1 MSEFFKLMKDPRFR
15 RTMRMIFKF
24 AWDFWWLS
32 KQKNFI
38 PNRRYEAKTK
48 ALYQKQAT
56 YFTKTA
62 MDMGGLIIKLG
73 QHVSAQVD
81 ILPKEIIDELSK
93 LQDSVDSVHFSE
105 IQHKVESE
113 LGVSISEI
121 FAEFSTTPI
130 AAASLGQ
137 VHRAT
142 LRTGEDVAVKVMR
155 PGVEDIISI
164 DWKSIQVAISLLK
177 RWTKIRDFMDLDAV
191 YDEFY
196 ETVMDE
202 LDYQKE
208 GHNAEQFHMQ
218 LIHRDDIVVPAI
230 HWSYTTSKVLTME
243 FLEGVKINDFT
254 QLDAWG
260 VDRTTLAK
268 SLLEIFIEQ
277 ILVEGFFH
285 ADPHPGNVLVQPDGT
300 IVLIDFG
307 MVGRIADDMKAQM
320 VALLMAVYLKDAHG
334 AIDALN
340 RLKFLRRNVDL
351 EVFSRNLTLL
361 FEQIN
366 GDTFDLNFV
375 TSGDNAEELRD
386 FLFSQPFQLP
396 AYTTFLGKALGTVYG
411 LCLGLDPE
419 FDLIGTAKPY
429 VEEVVRS
436 DLRGNVFSNVV
447 DEGKNILKGILPT
460 TKKFISAVDKMDS
473 GNLRVKLSS
482 SFEKK
487 LIETQ
492 NKNTERMIA
501 TIIGA
506 VFLLTAAIMW
516 DEVNHMVS
524 YVLGTLGL
532 IIMLSQLKSRESRR
546 DVRHARQMRAM
557 REHNRLEK
565 SKFNSTPK

>member
-1 MSEFFKLMKDPRFR
+1 LMKDLRFR

-24 AWDFWWLS
+24 AWDFWWLGR
-32 KQKNFI
+32 QKHFI
-38 PNRRYEAKTK
+38 SGRRLEAKTK
-48 ALYQKQAT
+48 ALYRKQAAF
-56 YFTKTA
+56 FTKTA

-81 ILPKEIIDELSK
+81 ILPKEIIDELSQ
-93 LQDSVDSVHFSE
+93 LQDSVDSVDFSE
-105 IQHKVESE
+105 IQQKVERE

-121 FAEFSTTPI
+121 FAEFNTTPI

-155 PGVEDIISI
+155 PGVEDIIAI
-164 DWKSIQVAISLLK
+164 DWKSIQVAIRLIK

-191 YDEFY
+191 YDEFH

-208 GHNAEQFHMQ
+208 GRNAEEFQLQF
-218 LIHRDDIVVPAI
+218 IHRDDVVVPAI
-230 HWSYTTSKVLTME
+230 HWSYTTSKVITME
-243 FLEGVKINDFT
+243 FLEGVKINNFA

-260 VDRTTLAK
+260 VDRTKLAK
-268 SLLEIFIEQ
+268 SLIEIFVEQ
-277 ILVEGFFH
+277 ILLEGFFH

-300 IVLIDFG
+300 IALIDFG
-307 MVGRIADDMKAQM
+307 MVGRIPEDMKAQM

-334 AIDALN
+334 AIDALT
-340 RLKFLRRNVDL
+340 RLRFLRRNVDL
-351 EVFSRNLTLL
+351 EVFSRNLTSL

-366 GDTFDLNFV
+366 GDTFDLSFV

-386 FLFSQPFQLP
+386 FLYSQPFQLP
-396 AYTTFLGKALGTVYG
+396 ANTTFLGKAIGTVYG
-411 LCLGLDPE
+411 LCTGLDPE
-419 FDLIGTAKPY
+419 LDLIGTVKPY

-436 DLRGNVFSNVV
+436 DLRGSVFSNVV
-447 DEGKNILKGILPT
+447 DEGKNLLKGILPT

-492 NKNTERMIA
+492 NKNTQRIIA

-506 VFLLTAAIMW
+506 VSLLTAANMW
-516 DEVNHMVS
+516 NEVNHMVS

-532 IIMLSQLKSRESRR
+532 LIMLSQLKVRERRR

-557 REHNRLEK
+557 RENNRFEK
-565 SKFNSTPK
+565 SKFTSRE

>member
-1 MSEFFKLMKDPRFR
+1 MSEFFKLMKDLRFR

-24 AWDFWWLS
+24 AWDFWWLGR
-32 KQKNFI
+32 QKHFI
-38 PNRRYEAKTK
+38 SGRRFEAKTK
-48 ALYQKQAT
+48 ALYRKQAT

-81 ILPKEIIDELSK
+81 ILPKEMIDELSK
-93 LQDSVDSVHFSE
+93 LQDSVDSVDFSE

-155 PGVEDIISI
+155 PGVEDIIAI
-164 DWKSIQVAISLLK
+164 DWKSIQVAIRLLK
-177 RWTKIRDFMDLDAV
+177 RWTKMADFMDLDAV
-191 YDEFY
+191 YDEFHD
-196 ETVMDE
+196 TVMEE

-208 GHNAEQFHMQ
+208 GQNAEEFQLQF
-218 LIHRDDIVVPAI
+218 IHRDDVVVPAI

-243 FLEGVKINDFT
+243 FLEGVKINNFA

-260 VDRTTLAK
+260 VDRTKLAK
-268 SLLEIFIEQ
+268 SLIEIFVEQ
-277 ILVEGFFH
+277 ILLEGFFH

-300 IVLIDFG
+300 IALIDFG

-334 AIDALN
+334 AIDALT
-340 RLKFLRRNVDL
+340 RLRFLRRNGDL
-351 EVFSRNLTLL
+351 EVFSRNLTSL

-366 GDTFDLNFV
+366 GDTFDLSFV

-386 FLFSQPFQLP
+386 FLYSQPFQLP
-396 AYTTFLGKALGTVYG
+396 ANTTFLGKAIGTVYG
-411 LCLGLDPE
+411 LCTGLDPE
-419 FDLIGTAKPY
+419 LDLIGTVKPY

-436 DLRGNVFSNVV
+436 DLRGSVFSNVV
-447 DEGKNILKGILPT
+447 DEGKNLLKGILPT

-487 LIETQ
+487 LIDTQ
-492 NKNTERMIA
+492 NRNTGRIIA

-506 VFLLTAAIMW
+506 VSLLTATNMW
-516 DEVNHMVS
+516 NEVNHMVS

-532 IIMLSQLKSRESRR
+532 IIMLSQLKVRERRR

-557 REHNRLEK
+557 RENNRLERPK
-565 SKFNSTPK
+565 LNSHK

>member
-1 MSEFFKLMKDPRFR
+1 MREFFKLMKDVRFR
-15 RTMRMIFKF
+15 RTMQMIFKF
-24 AWDFWWLS
+24 AWNFWWLD

-38 PNRRYEAKTK
+38 PSRRLEAKTK
-48 ALYQKQAT
+48 AIYRKQAT

-93 LQDSVDSVHFSE
+93 LQDSVDSVDFSE
-105 IQHKVESE
+105 IQQKVESE
-113 LGVSISEI
+113 LGRSISET

-155 PGVEDIISI
+155 PGVEDIIAI
-164 DWKSIQVAISLLK
+164 DWRSIQVAIRLLK
-177 RWTKIRDFMDLDAV
+177 RWTKISDFMDLDAV

-196 ETVMDE
+196 DTVMDE

-208 GHNAEQFHMQ
+208 GRNSEEFQLQF
-218 LIHRDDIVVPAI
+218 IHRDDVVVPGI

-243 FLEGVKINDFT
+243 FLEGVKINDFA

-260 VDRTTLAK
+260 VDRTKLAK
-268 SLLEIFIEQ
+268 SLIEIFVEQ
-277 ILVEGFFH
+277 ILLEGFFH

-300 IVLIDFG
+300 IALIDFG
-307 MVGRIADDMKAQM
+307 MVGRIANDMKAQM
-320 VALLMAVYLKDAHG
+320 VALVMAVYLKDAHG
-334 AIDALN
+334 AIDALT
-340 RLKFLRRNVDL
+340 RLRFLRRNVDL

-366 GDTFDLNFV
+366 GDTFDLSFV
-375 TSGDNAEELRD
+375 TSGDNAEELRN
-386 FLFSQPFQLP
+386 FLYSQPFQLP
-396 AYTTFLGKALGTVYG
+396 ANTTFLGKAIGTVYG
-411 LCLGLDPE
+411 LCTGLDPE
-419 FDLIGTAKPY
+419 LDLIGTVKPY

-436 DLRGNVFSNVV
+436 DLRGSVFSNVV

-460 TKKFISAVDKMDS
+460 TKKFISTVDKMDS

-492 NKNTERMIA
+492 NKNTQRIIA

-506 VFLLTAAIMW
+506 VSLLTAANMW
-516 DEVNHMVS
+516 NEVNHMVS

-532 IIMLSQLKSRESRR
+532 LIMLSQLKARERRR

-565 SKFNSTPK
+565 SKFKPHQ

>member
-1 MSEFFKLMKDPRFR
+1 MSEFFKLMRDIRFR

-24 AWDFWWLS
+24 AWDFWWLG
-32 KQKNFI
+32 KQKHFI
-38 PNRRYEAKTK
+38 SRRRLEAKTK
-48 ALYQKQAT
+48 ALYRKQAT

-81 ILPKEIIDELSK
+81 ILPKEFIDELSK
-93 LQDSVDSVHFSE
+93 LQDSVDSVDFSE
-105 IQHKVESE
+105 IKQKLESE

-142 LRTGEDVAVKVMR
+142 LRTGEEVAVKVMR
-155 PGVEDIISI
+155 PGVENIIAI

-177 RWTKIRDFMDLDAV
+177 RRTKIADFMDLDAV

-196 ETVMDE
+196 DTVMDE
-202 LDYQKE
+202 LDYQQE
-208 GHNAEQFHMQ
+208 GRNAEEFQLQF
-218 LIHRDDIVVPAI
+218 IHRDDIVVPGI

-243 FLEGVKINDFT
+243 FLEGVKINDLA

-260 VDRTTLAK
+260 VDRTQLAK
-268 SLLEIFIEQ
+268 SLMEIFVEQ

-300 IVLIDFG
+300 IALIDFG

-334 AIDALN
+334 AINALT
-340 RLKFLRRNVDL
+340 RLRFLRRNVDL
-351 EVFSRNLTLL
+351 EVFARNLTLL

-366 GDTFDLNFV
+366 GDTFDLSFV
-375 TSGDNAEELRD
+375 TSGNNTEELRD
-386 FLFSQPFQLP
+386 FLYSQPFQLP
-396 AYTTFLGKALGTVYG
+396 ANTTFLGKAMATVYG

-419 FDLIGTAKPY
+419 LDLIGTAKPY
-429 VEEVVRS
+429 IQEVVLK
-436 DLRGNVFSNVV
+436 DLRGNVFSTVV
-447 DEGKNILKGILPT
+447 DEGKSLLKGVLPT
-460 TKKFISAVDKMDS
+460 TKKFISVVDKMDS
-473 GNLRVKLSS
+473 GDLRVKLSS
-482 SFEKK
+482 SYEKK
-487 LIETQ
+487 LIDTQ
-492 NKNTERMIA
+492 NKNTTRIIA

-506 VFLLTAAIMW
+506 VACLTAANMW
-516 DEVNHMVS
+516 NEVEPIVS
-524 YVLGTLGL
+524 YVLGIVGL
-532 IIMLSQLKSRESRR
+532 IIMLSQLKTRESRR
-546 DVRHARQMRAM
+546 AVRHARQMRAM

-565 SKFNSTPK
+565 SKTRSRY

>member
-1 MSEFFKLMKDPRFR
+1 MSEFFRLMKDLRFR

-24 AWDFWWLS
+24 AWDFWWLG
-32 KQKNFI
+32 KQKSFI
-38 PNRRYEAKTK
+38 PTQRFEAKTK
-48 ALYQKQAT
+48 AFYQKQAT
-56 YFTKTA
+56 HFTKTA

-93 LQDSVDSVHFSE
+93 LQDSVDSVDFSE
-105 IQHKVESE
+105 IQQKVESE

-155 PGVEDIISI
+155 PGVEDIIAI
-164 DWKSIQVAISLLK
+164 DWKSIQVSIRLLK

-191 YDEFY
+191 YDEFH

-208 GHNAEQFHMQ
+208 GRNAEEFQMQ

-230 HWSYTTSKVLTME
+230 HWPYTTSKVLTME
-243 FLEGVKINDFT
+243 FLEGVKINDFAK
-254 QLDAWG
+254 LDAWG

-285 ADPHPGNVLVQPDGT
+285 ADPHPGNVLVQSDGT
-300 IVLIDFG
+300 IALIDFG

-340 RLKFLRRNVDL
+340 RLRFLRRNVDL

-366 GDTFDLNFV
+366 GDTFDLSFV
-375 TSGDNAEELRD
+375 TSGDNAKSYVISSFLS
-386 FLFSQPFQLP
+386 LFSYLQIQHSWEKHW
-396 AYTTFLGKALGTVYG
+396 AQ
-411 LCLGLDPE
+411 C
-419 FDLIGTAKPY
+419 
-429 VEEVVRS
+429 
-436 DLRGNVFSNVV
+436 
-447 DEGKNILKGILPT
+447 
-460 TKKFISAVDKMDS
+460 MDF
-473 GNLRVKLSS
+473 V
-482 SFEKK
+482 
-487 LIETQ
+487 
-492 NKNTERMIA
+492 
-501 TIIGA
+501 
-506 VFLLTAAIMW
+506 
-516 DEVNHMVS
+516 
-524 YVLGTLGL
+524 
-532 IIMLSQLKSRESRR
+532 
-546 DVRHARQMRAM
+546 
-557 REHNRLEK
+557 
-565 SKFNSTPK
+565 

>member
-1 MSEFFKLMKDPRFR
+1 MSEFFKLMKDLRFR

-24 AWDFWWLS
+24 AWDFWWLGR
-32 KQKNFI
+32 QKHFI
-38 PNRRYEAKTK
+38 SGRRFEAKTK
-48 ALYQKQAT
+48 ALYRKQAT

-81 ILPKEIIDELSK
+81 ILPKEMIDELSK
-93 LQDSVDSVHFSE
+93 LQDSVDSVDFSE
-105 IQHKVESE
+105 IQQKVERE
-113 LGVSISEI
+113 LGASISEI
-121 FAEFSTTPI
+121 FAEFSPTPI

-155 PGVEDIISI
+155 PGVEDIIAI
-164 DWKSIQVAISLLK
+164 DWKSIQVAIRLLK
-177 RWTKIRDFMDLDAV
+177 RWTKMADFMDPDAV
-191 YDEFY
+191 YDEFHD
-196 ETVMDE
+196 TVMEE

-208 GHNAEQFHMQ
+208 GQNAEEFQLQ
-218 LIHRDDIVVPAI
+218 LIHRDDVVVPAI

-243 FLEGVKINDFT
+243 FLEGVKINNFA

-260 VDRTTLAK
+260 VDRTKLAK
-268 SLLEIFIEQ
+268 SLIEIFVEQ
-277 ILVEGFFH
+277 ILLEGFFH

-300 IVLIDFG
+300 IALIDFG

-334 AIDALN
+334 AIDALT
-340 RLKFLRRNVDL
+340 RLRFLRRNGDL
-351 EVFSRNLTLL
+351 EVFSRNLTSL

-366 GDTFDLNFV
+366 GDTFDLSFV

-386 FLFSQPFQLP
+386 FLYSQPFQLP
-396 AYTTFLGKALGTVYG
+396 ANTTFLGKAIGTVYG
-411 LCLGLDPE
+411 LCTGLDPE
-419 FDLIGTAKPY
+419 LDLIGTVKPY

-436 DLRGNVFSNVV
+436 DLRGSVFSNVV
-447 DEGKNILKGILPT
+447 DEGKNLLKGILPT

-482 SFEKK
+482 SFENK
-487 LIETQ
+487 LIDTQ
-492 NKNTERMIA
+492 NRNTGRIIA

-506 VFLLTAAIMW
+506 VSLLTATNMW
-516 DEVNHMVS
+516 NEVNHMVS

-532 IIMLSQLKSRESRR
+532 IIMLSQLKVRERRR

-557 REHNRLEK
+557 RENSRLEK
-565 SKFNSTPK
+565 PKFNSHE

>member
-1 MSEFFKLMKDPRFR
+1 
-15 RTMRMIFKF
+15 MIFKF
-24 AWDFWWLS
+24 AWSFWWLD
-32 KQKNFI
+32 KQKHFI
-38 PNRRYEAKTK
+38 SGRRLEAKTK
-48 ALYQKQAT
+48 ALYRKHAA

-93 LQDSVDSVHFSE
+93 LQDSVDAVDFSE
-105 IQHKVESE
+105 IKQKVESE
-113 LGVSISEI
+113 LHVSISEI

-155 PGVEDIISI
+155 PGIGDIIAI
-164 DWKSIQVAISLLK
+164 DAKSIQVAVRLLQ
-177 RWTKIRDFMDLDAV
+177 RWTKITEFMDLDAV
-191 YDEFY
+191 YDEFH

-208 GHNAEQFHMQ
+208 GRNAEQFQ
-218 LIHRDDIVVPAI
+218 LQFIHRDDIVVPGI

-243 FLEGVKINDFT
+243 FLAGVKINDFA

-260 VDRTTLAK
+260 VDRTKLAN
-268 SLLEIFIEQ
+268 SLLEIYIEQ

-300 IVLIDFG
+300 IALIDFG

-334 AIDALN
+334 AIDALT
-340 RLKFLRRNVDL
+340 RLRFLRRNTDL
-351 EVFSRNLTLL
+351 EVFARNLTLL
-361 FEQIN
+361 FDQIN
-366 GDTFDLNFV
+366 GDTFDLDFV

-386 FLFSQPFQLP
+386 FLYSQPFQLP
-396 AYTTFLGKALGTVYG
+396 ANTTFLGKAVGTIYG

-419 FDLIGTAKPY
+419 LDLIGTAKPY
-429 VEEVVRS
+429 IQEVVLD
-436 DLRGNVFSNVV
+436 DLRGNVFSTVI
-447 DEGKNILKGILPT
+447 DEGKNLLKEILPT

-473 GNLRVKLSS
+473 GDLRVKLSS
-482 SFEKK
+482 SFEKR
-487 LIETQ
+487 LIDTQ
-492 NKNTERMIA
+492 NKNTQRIIA
-501 TIIGA
+501 TIIGS
-506 VFLLTAAIMW
+506 VFLLTAANLW
-516 DEVNHMVS
+516 NEVNHIVS
-524 YVLGTLGL
+524 YAIGTLGL
-532 IIMLSQLKSRESRR
+532 LVMLSQLKARGNRR
-546 DVRHARQMRAM
+546 AVRHARQMQAM
-557 REHNRLEK
+557 REQSRLEQKKFK
-565 SKFNSTPK
+565 SRS

>member
-1 MSEFFKLMKDPRFR
+1 
-15 RTMRMIFKF
+15 MIFKF

-32 KQKNFI
+32 RQQHLISK
-38 PNRRYEAKTK
+38 RRLELKTK
-48 ALYQKQAT
+48 ALYRKLAT
-56 YFTKTA
+56 YFTTTA

-93 LQDSVDSVHFSE
+93 LQDSVDSVDFSL
-105 IQHKVESE
+105 IQQKVESE
-113 LGVSISEI
+113 LGASINEI
-121 FAEFSTTPI
+121 FAEFNTTPI

-142 LRTGEDVAVKVMR
+142 LRTGEEVAVKVMR
-155 PGVEDIISI
+155 PGVEDIIAI
-164 DWKSIQVAISLLK
+164 DSKSIQIAIRLLK
-177 RWTKIRDFMDLDAV
+177 RRTKINNFMDLDAV
-191 YDEFY
+191 YDEFH

-208 GHNAEQFHMQ
+208 GRNAEEFQMQ
-218 LIHRDDIVVPAI
+218 LIHREDIIVPGI

-243 FLEGVKINDFT
+243 FLEGVKINDFA

-260 VDRTTLAK
+260 VDRTRLSK

-300 IVLIDFG
+300 IALIDFG
-307 MVGRIADDMKAQM
+307 MVGRIAEDMKAQM
-320 VALLMAVYLKDAHG
+320 VSLLMAVYLKDAHG
-334 AIDALN
+334 AIDALT
-340 RLKFLRRNVDL
+340 RLRFLRRNTDL

-361 FEQIN
+361 FDQIDGN
-366 GDTFDLNFV
+366 TFDPSFV
-375 TSGDNAEELRD
+375 MSGDNSEDLRE
-386 FLFSQPFQLP
+386 FLYSQPFQLP
-396 AYTTFLGKALGTVYG
+396 ANTTFMGKAMGTVYG

-419 FDLIGTAKPY
+419 LDLIGTAKPY
-429 VEEVVRS
+429 IQEVVLD
-436 DLRGNVFSNVV
+436 DLKGNVFTNVV
-447 DEGKNILKGILPT
+447 DEGKNLLKGILPT
-460 TKKFISAVDKMDS
+460 TKKFISVVDKMDG

-492 NKNTERMIA
+492 NKNTGRIVA

-506 VFLLTAAIMW
+506 VLLLTATNLRN
-516 DEVNHMVS
+516 EVNHIVS
-524 YVLGTLGL
+524 YGLGAVGL
-532 IIMLSQLKSRESRR
+532 LVMLSQLKTRERR
-546 DVRHARQMRAM
+546 REVRHARQMKAM
-557 REHNRLEK
+557 RESSGMNK
-565 SKFNSTPK
+565 SKFNAHK

>member
-1 MSEFFKLMKDPRFR
+1 MSEFFRLMKDVRFR
-15 RTMRMIFKF
+15 RTMQMIFKF
-24 AWDFWWLS
+24 VWDFWWLGR
-32 KQKNFI
+32 QKHFI
-38 PNRRYEAKTK
+38 PRRRFEAKTQ
-48 ALYQKQAT
+48 ALYRKQAT

-81 ILPKEIIDELSK
+81 FLPKEILDELSK
-93 LQDSVDSVHFSE
+93 LQDSVDSVDFSE
-105 IQHKVESE
+105 IKHKLESE
-113 LGVSISEI
+113 LGASIGEI

-142 LRTGEDVAVKVMR
+142 LRTGEEVAVKVMR
-155 PGVEDIISI
+155 PGVEDIIAI
-164 DWKSIQVAISLLK
+164 DWKSIQVAIRLLK
-177 RWTKIRDFMDLDAV
+177 RRTKITDFMDLDAV
-191 YDEFY
+191 YDEFHD
-196 ETVMDE
+196 TVMDE

-208 GHNAEQFHMQ
+208 GRNAEEFQMQF
-218 LIHRDDIVVPAI
+218 IHRDDLVVPGI
-230 HWSYTTSKVLTME
+230 YWPYTTSKVLTME
-243 FLEGVKINDFT
+243 FLEGVKINDFA

-260 VDRTTLAK
+260 VDRTKLAK
-268 SLLEIFIEQ
+268 ALMEIFVEQ
-277 ILVEGFFH
+277 ILTEGFFH

-300 IVLIDFG
+300 IALIDFG

-320 VALLMAVYLKDAHG
+320 VALVIAVYLKDPHG

-340 RLKFLRRNVDL
+340 HLRFLRRNVDL

-366 GDTFDLNFV
+366 GDTFDLSFV
-375 TSGDNAEELRD
+375 TSGDNVEELRD

-396 AYTTFLGKALGTVYG
+396 ANTTFLGKAIATVYG

-419 FDLIGTAKPY
+419 LDLIGTVKPY
-429 VEEVVRS
+429 VEKVMRN

-447 DEGKNILKGILPT
+447 DEGKNLLKGILPT

-482 SFEKK
+482 SFEQK
-487 LIETQ
+487 LIDTQ
-492 NKNTERMIA
+492 NKNTQRMIA

-506 VFLLTAAIMW
+506 VSLLTAVNMW
-516 DEVNHMVS
+516 NEVNHMVS
-524 YVLGTLGL
+524 YVLGAVGL
-532 IIMLSQLKSRESRR
+532 LIMLSQLRTRGKRR
-546 DVRHARQMRAM
+546 DERHARQMNAM
-557 REHNRLEK
+557 REHSRLEK
-565 SKFNSTPK
+565 PKFNSHK

>member
-1 MSEFFKLMKDPRFR
+1 MSEFFKLMKDVRFR

-24 AWDFWWLS
+24 AWDFWWLGM
-32 KQKNFI
+32 QKHFI
-38 PNRRYEAKTK
+38 PRRRLEAKTK
-48 ALYQKQAT
+48 ALYRKQAA

-93 LQDSVDSVHFSE
+93 LQDSVESVDFSE
-105 IQHKVESE
+105 IKQKVESE
-113 LGVSISEI
+113 LRASISEI
-121 FAEFSTTPI
+121 FAEFSEAPI

-142 LRTGEDVAVKVMR
+142 LRTGEEVAVKVMR

-177 RWTKIRDFMDLDAV
+177 RRTKIADFMDLDAV
-191 YDEFY
+191 YDEFHD
-196 ETVMDE
+196 TVMDE

-208 GHNAEQFHMQ
+208 GRNAEEFQLQF
-218 LIHRDDIVVPAI
+218 IHREDVVVPAI
-230 HWSYTTSKVLTME
+230 HWPYTTSKVLTME
-243 FLEGVKINDFT
+243 FLEGVKINDFA

-260 VDRTTLAK
+260 VDRTKLAK
-268 SLLEIFIEQ
+268 SLMQIFVEQ

-300 IVLIDFG
+300 LALIDFG

-320 VALLMAVYLKDAHG
+320 VAFLMAVYLKDAHG

-340 RLKFLRRNVDL
+340 RLRFLRRNADL

-366 GDTFDLNFV
+366 GDTFDLSFV

-386 FLFSQPFQLP
+386 FLYSQPFQLP
-396 AYTTFLGKALGTVYG
+396 ANTTFLGKAVGTVYG

-419 FDLIGTAKPY
+419 LDLIGTVKPY
-429 VEEVVRS
+429 IEEVVRS
-436 DLRGNVFSNVV
+436 DLRGNVFSTVI
-447 DEGKNILKGILPT
+447 DEGKNLIKEILPT
-460 TKKFISAVDKMDS
+460 TKKFISVVDKMDG
-473 GNLRVKLSS
+473 GNLRIKLSS

-487 LIETQ
+487 LIATQ
-492 NKNTERMIA
+492 NKNTQRIIA

-506 VFLLTAAIMW
+506 VSLLTAANLW
-516 DEVNHMVS
+516 NEVNTIVS
-524 YVLGTLGL
+524 YVLGILGL
-532 IIMLSQLKSRESRR
+532 LIMLSQLKARERRR
-546 DVRHARQMRAM
+546 DVRHARQMEAM
-557 REHNRLEK
+557 REQSKLEK
-565 SKFNSTPK
+565 PKS

>member
-1 MSEFFKLMKDPRFR
+1 MSEFFQLMKDVRFR

-24 AWDFWWLS
+24 AWDFWWLGR
-32 KQKNFI
+32 QKHFI
-38 PNRRYEAKTK
+38 PRRRLEARTK
-48 ALYQKQAT
+48 ALYRKQAA

-81 ILPKEIIDELSK
+81 ILPKEVIDELSK
-93 LQDSVDSVHFSE
+93 LQDSVASVDFTE
-105 IQHKVESE
+105 IKHRLESE
-113 LGVSISEI
+113 LSATIDEI
-121 FAEFSTTPI
+121 FAEFSPTPI

-142 LRTGEDVAVKVMR
+142 LRTGEEVAVKVMR
-155 PGVEDIISI
+155 PGVEDIIAI
-164 DWKSIQVAISLLK
+164 DWKSIQVAIRLLK
-177 RWTKIRDFMDLDAV
+177 RQTKIADFMDLDAV

-196 ETVMDE
+196 ETVMAE

-208 GHNAEQFHMQ
+208 GRNAEDFQMQ
-218 LIHRDDIVVPAI
+218 LIHRDDIVVPGI

-243 FLEGVKINDFT
+243 FLEGAKINDFAK
-254 QLDAWG
+254 LDAWG
-260 VDRTTLAK
+260 VDRTKLAK
-268 SLLEIFIEQ
+268 SLMEIFIEQ

-300 IVLIDFG
+300 IALIDFG

-320 VALLMAVYLKDAHG
+320 IALVMAVYLKDAHG

-340 RLKFLRRNVDL
+340 RLRFLRRNVDL

-361 FEQIN
+361 FEQLN
-366 GDTFDLNFV
+366 GDTFDLSFV
-375 TSGDNAEELRD
+375 TSGDNSEELRH
-386 FLFSQPFQLP
+386 FLYSQPFQLP
-396 AYTTFLGKALGTVYG
+396 ANTTFLGKAMITVYG

-419 FDLIGTAKPY
+419 LDLIGTAKPY
-429 VEEVVRS
+429 VEEVMRG
-436 DLRGNVFSNVV
+436 DLRGSAVSTVV
-447 DEGKNILKGILPT
+447 NEGKNLLKGIIPT
-460 TKKFISAVDKMDS
+460 TKKFISVVDKMDS

-487 LIETQ
+487 LIDTQ
-492 NKNTERMIA
+492 NKNTGRIVA

-506 VFLLTAAIMW
+506 VLFLTAANLW
-516 DEVNHMVS
+516 NEVNHIVS

-532 IIMLSQLKSRESRR
+532 LIMLGQLKARESRR
-546 DVRHARQMRAM
+546 EARHARQMQAM
-557 REHNRLEK
+557 REQSRLEK
-565 SKFNSTPK
+565 SKFKSR

>member
-1 MSEFFKLMKDPRFR
+1 MKDLRFR

-24 AWDFWWLS
+24 AWDFWWLGR
-32 KQKNFI
+32 QKHFI
-38 PNRRYEAKTK
+38 SGRRFEAKTK
-48 ALYQKQAT
+48 ALYRKQAT

-81 ILPKEIIDELSK
+81 ILPKEMIDELSK
-93 LQDSVDSVHFSE
+93 LQDSVDSVDFSE

-155 PGVEDIISI
+155 PGVEDIIAI
-164 DWKSIQVAISLLK
+164 DWKSIQVAIRLLK
-177 RWTKIRDFMDLDAV
+177 RWTKMADFMDLDAV
-191 YDEFY
+191 YDEFHD
-196 ETVMDE
+196 TVMEE

-208 GHNAEQFHMQ
+208 GQNAEEFQLQF
-218 LIHRDDIVVPAI
+218 IHRDDVVVPAI

-243 FLEGVKINDFT
+243 FLEGVKINNFA

-260 VDRTTLAK
+260 VDRTKLAK
-268 SLLEIFIEQ
+268 SLIEIFVEQ
-277 ILVEGFFH
+277 ILLEGFFH

-300 IVLIDFG
+300 IALIDFG

-334 AIDALN
+334 AIDALT
-340 RLKFLRRNVDL
+340 RLRFLRRNGDL
-351 EVFSRNLTLL
+351 EVFSRNLTSL

-366 GDTFDLNFV
+366 GDTFDLSFV

-386 FLFSQPFQLP
+386 FLYSQPFQLP
-396 AYTTFLGKALGTVYG
+396 ANTTFLGKAIGTVYG
-411 LCLGLDPE
+411 LCTGLDPE
-419 FDLIGTAKPY
+419 LDLIGTVKPY

-436 DLRGNVFSNVV
+436 DLRGSVFSNVV
-447 DEGKNILKGILPT
+447 DEGKNLLKGILPT

-487 LIETQ
+487 LIDTQ
-492 NKNTERMIA
+492 NRNTGRIIA

-506 VFLLTAAIMW
+506 VSLLTATNMW
-516 DEVNHMVS
+516 NEVNHMVS

-532 IIMLSQLKSRESRR
+532 IIMLSQLKVRERRR

-557 REHNRLEK
+557 RENNRLERPK
-565 SKFNSTPK
+565 LNSHK

>member
-1 MSEFFKLMKDPRFR
+1 
-15 RTMRMIFKF
+15 MRMIFKF
-24 AWDFWWLS
+24 AWDFWWLG
-32 KQKNFI
+32 KQKHFI
-38 PNRRYEAKTK
+38 SGRRFEAKTK
-48 ALYQKQAT
+48 ALYRKQAT
-56 YFTKTA
+56 YFTNTA

-93 LQDSVDSVHFSE
+93 LQDSVDSVDFSE
-105 IQHKVESE
+105 IKQKVEKE
-113 LGVSISEI
+113 LSVSISEI

-142 LRTGEDVAVKVMR
+142 LRTGEEVAVKVMR
-155 PGVEDIISI
+155 PGVEDIIAI
-164 DWKSIQVAISLLK
+164 DSKSIQIAIRLLK
-177 RWTKIRDFMDLDAV
+177 RRTKIADFMDLDAV
-191 YDEFY
+191 YDEFHD
-196 ETVMDE
+196 TVMDE

-208 GHNAEQFHMQ
+208 GRNAEQFQMQ
-218 LIHRDDIVVPAI
+218 FIHRDDIVVPGI

-243 FLEGVKINDFT
+243 FLEGVKINDFA

-260 VDRTTLAK
+260 VNRTKLAQ
-268 SLLEIFIEQ
+268 SLLEIFVEQ

-300 IVLIDFG
+300 IALIDYG

-334 AIDALN
+334 AIDALT
-340 RLKFLRRNVDL
+340 RLRFLRRNADL

-361 FEQIN
+361 FAQIN
-366 GDTFDLNFV
+366 GDKFDLSFV

-386 FLFSQPFQLP
+386 FLYSQPFQLP
-396 AYTTFLGKALGTVYG
+396 ANTTFLGKAMVTVYG
-411 LCLGLDPE
+411 LCLGLDPKL
-419 FDLIGTAKPY
+419 DLIGIAKPY
-429 VEEVVRS
+429 IQEVVLD
-436 DLRGNVFSNVV
+436 DLSGTVFSTVV
-447 DEGKNILKGILPT
+447 DEGKNLLKEILPT

-482 SFEKK
+482 SFEQK
-487 LIETQ
+487 LIDTQ
-492 NKNTERMIA
+492 NKNTKRIIA

-506 VFLLTAAIMW
+506 VSFLTAANMW
-516 DEVNHMVS
+516 NEANHMVS

-532 IIMLSQLKSRESRR
+532 LIMLSQLKTRERR
-546 DVRHARQMRAM
+546 RNVRHARQMRAM
-557 REHNRLEK
+557 REHKGLEK
-565 SKFNSTPK
+565 SKFKRPNE

>member
-1 MSEFFKLMKDPRFR
+1 MSEFFKLMKDLRFR
-15 RTMRMIFKF
+15 RTMQMIFKF
-24 AWDFWWLS
+24 AWDFWWLGR
-32 KQKNFI
+32 QKHFVSG
-38 PNRRYEAKTK
+38 RRFEAKTK

-93 LQDSVDSVHFSE
+93 LQDSVNSVDFSE

-113 LGVSISEI
+113 LGESISEI

-142 LRTGEDVAVKVMR
+142 LRTGEEVAVKVMR
-155 PGVEDIISI
+155 PGVEDIIAI
-164 DWKSIQVAISLLK
+164 DWKSIQIAIRLLQ
-177 RWTKIRDFMDLDAV
+177 RWTKISDFMDLDAV
-191 YDEFY
+191 YEEFHD
-196 ETVMDE
+196 TVMDE

-208 GHNAEQFHMQ
+208 GRNAEEFQMQ
-218 LIHRDDIVVPAI
+218 LIHRDDIVVPGI
-230 HWSYTTSKVLTME
+230 HWPYTTSKVLTME
-243 FLEGVKINDFT
+243 FLEGVKINDFA

-260 VDRTTLAK
+260 VDRTKLAK
-268 SLLEIFIEQ
+268 SLMEIYVEQ

-285 ADPHPGNVLVQPDGT
+285 ADPHPGNVLVQRDGT
-300 IVLIDFG
+300 IALIDFG
-307 MVGRIADDMKAQM
+307 MVGRIADDMKTQM

-334 AIDALN
+334 AINALT
-340 RLKFLRRNVDL
+340 RLRFLRRNTDL

-366 GDTFDLNFV
+366 GDTFDLSFV
-375 TSGDNAEELRD
+375 TSGDNAEDLRD
-386 FLFSQPFQLP
+386 FLYSQPFQLP
-396 AYTTFLGKALGTVYG
+396 ANTTFLGKAMGTIYG

-419 FDLIGTAKPY
+419 LDLIGTAKPY
-429 VEEVVRS
+429 IQEVVLD
-436 DLRGNVFSNVV
+436 DLRGSVFSTVV
-447 DEGKNILKGILPT
+447 DEGKNLLKEVLPT
-460 TKKFISAVDKMDS
+460 TKKFISAVDKMDG
-473 GNLRVKLSS
+473 GNLRVKLAS

-487 LIETQ
+487 LIDTQ
-492 NKNTERMIA
+492 NKNTERIIA

-516 DEVNHMVS
+516 NDVSHIVS

-532 IIMLSQLKSRESRR
+532 LLMLSQLKARERRR

-565 SKFNSTPK
+565 SKYNSRE

>member
-1 MSEFFKLMKDPRFR
+1 MSEFFKLMKDLRFR

-32 KQKNFI
+32 KQKYFI
-38 PNRRYEAKTK
+38 PGRRLEAKTK
-48 ALYQKQAT
+48 ALYRKQAA

-81 ILPKEIIDELSK
+81 ILPKEVIDELSK
-93 LQDSVDSVHFSE
+93 LQDSVEFVDYSE
-105 IQHKVESE
+105 IKYKVETE
-113 LGVSISEI
+113 LGVSIGEI
-121 FAEFSTTPI
+121 FAEFNTIPI

-142 LRTGEDVAVKVMR
+142 LRTGEEVAVKVMR
-155 PGVEDIISI
+155 PGVEDIIAI

-177 RWTKIRDFMDLDAV
+177 RQTKIADFMDLDAV
-191 YDEFY
+191 YDEFHD
-196 ETVMDE
+196 TVMDE
-202 LDYQKE
+202 LDYEQE
-208 GHNAEQFHMQ
+208 GRNAEEFQMQF
-218 LIHRDDIVVPAI
+218 IHRDDIVVPRI

-243 FLEGVKINDFT
+243 FLEGVKINDFA

-260 VDRTTLAK
+260 VDRTRLAT
-268 SLLEIFIEQ
+268 SLIEIFVEQ
-277 ILVEGFFH
+277 ILLEGFFH

-300 IVLIDFG
+300 IALIDYG
-307 MVGRIADDMKAQM
+307 MVGRIAGDMKEQM

-334 AIDALN
+334 AINALT
-340 RLKFLRRNVDL
+340 RLRFLRRNTDL

-366 GDTFDLNFV
+366 GDTFDLSFV

-386 FLFSQPFQLP
+386 FLYSQPFQLP
-396 AYTTFLGKALGTVYG
+396 ANTTFLGKAIGTVYG
-411 LCLGLDPE
+411 LCTGLDPE
-419 FDLIGTAKPY
+419 LDLIGTVKPY
-429 VEEVVRS
+429 VEEVVRR

-447 DEGKNILKGILPT
+447 DEGKSILKGILPT

-482 SFEKK
+482 SFEQK
-487 LIETQ
+487 LIDTQ
-492 NKNTERMIA
+492 NKNTQRIIA

-506 VFLLTAAIMW
+506 VSLLTAANLW
-516 DEVNHMVS
+516 NDVSHLVS
-524 YVLGTLGL
+524 YGLGVLGLF
-532 IIMLSQLKSRESRR
+532 IMLSQLLTRGRRRE
-546 DVRHARQMRAM
+546 VRHARQMNAM
-557 REHNRLEK
+557 RERSRLETPK
-565 SKFNSTPK
+565 SKH

>member
-1 MSEFFKLMKDPRFR
+1 MSEFFQLMKDVRFR

-24 AWDFWWLS
+24 AWDFWWLGR
-32 KQKNFI
+32 QKYFI
-38 PNRRYEAKTK
+38 PRRRFEARTK
-48 ALYQKQAT
+48 ALYRKQAA

-81 ILPKEIIDELSK
+81 ILPKEVIDELSK
-93 LQDSVDSVHFSE
+93 LQDSVASVDFTE
-105 IQHKVESE
+105 IKHRLESE
-113 LGVSISEI
+113 LSATIDEI
-121 FAEFSTTPI
+121 FAEFSPTPI

-142 LRTGEDVAVKVMR
+142 LRTGEEVAVKVMR
-155 PGVEDIISI
+155 PGVEDIIAI
-164 DWKSIQVAISLLK
+164 DWKSIQVAIRLLK
-177 RWTKIRDFMDLDAV
+177 RQTKIADFMDLDAV

-196 ETVMDE
+196 ETVMAE

-208 GHNAEQFHMQ
+208 GRNAEEFQMQ
-218 LIHRDDIVVPAI
+218 LIHRDDIVVPGI

-243 FLEGVKINDFT
+243 FLEGAKINDFAK
-254 QLDAWG
+254 LDAWG
-260 VDRTTLAK
+260 VDRTKLAK
-268 SLLEIFIEQ
+268 SLMEIFIEQ

-300 IVLIDFG
+300 IALIDFG

-320 VALLMAVYLKDAHG
+320 IALVMAVYLKDAHG

-340 RLKFLRRNVDL
+340 RLRFLRRNVDL

-366 GDTFDLNFV
+366 GDTFDLSFV
-375 TSGDNAEELRD
+375 TSGDNSEELRH
-386 FLFSQPFQLP
+386 FLYSQPFQLP
-396 AYTTFLGKALGTVYG
+396 ANTTFLGKAMVTVYG

-419 FDLIGTAKPY
+419 LDLIGTAKPY
-429 VEEVVRS
+429 VEEVMRG
-436 DLRGNVFSNVV
+436 DLRGSAVSTVV
-447 DEGKNILKGILPT
+447 NEGKNLLKGIIPT
-460 TKKFISAVDKMDS
+460 TKKFISVVDKMDS

-487 LIETQ
+487 LIDTQ
-492 NKNTERMIA
+492 NKNTGRIVA

-506 VFLLTAAIMW
+506 VLFLTAANLW
-516 DEVNHMVS
+516 NEVNHIVS

-532 IIMLSQLKSRESRR
+532 LIMLGQLKARGSRR
-546 DVRHARQMRAM
+546 EARHARQMQAM
-557 REHNRLEK
+557 REQSRLEK
-565 SKFNSTPK
+565 SKFKSR

>member
-1 MSEFFKLMKDPRFR
+1 
-15 RTMRMIFKF
+15 MRMIFKF
-24 AWDFWWLS
+24 AWDFWWLGR
-32 KQKNFI
+32 QKHFI
-38 PNRRYEAKTK
+38 SGRRFEAKTK
-48 ALYQKQAT
+48 ALYRKQAT

-81 ILPKEIIDELSK
+81 ILPKEMIDELSK
-93 LQDSVDSVHFSE
+93 LQDSVDSVDFSE
-105 IQHKVESE
+105 IQQKVERE
-113 LGVSISEI
+113 LGASISEI
-121 FAEFSTTPI
+121 FAEFSPTPI

-155 PGVEDIISI
+155 PGVEDIIAI
-164 DWKSIQVAISLLK
+164 DWKSIQVAIRLLK
-177 RWTKIRDFMDLDAV
+177 RWTKMADFMDPDAV
-191 YDEFY
+191 YDEFHD
-196 ETVMDE
+196 TVMEE

-208 GHNAEQFHMQ
+208 GQNAEEFQLQ
-218 LIHRDDIVVPAI
+218 LIHRDDVVVPAI

-243 FLEGVKINDFT
+243 FLEGVKINNFA

-260 VDRTTLAK
+260 VDRTKLAK
-268 SLLEIFIEQ
+268 SLIEIFVEQ
-277 ILVEGFFH
+277 ILLEGFFH

-300 IVLIDFG
+300 IALIDFG

-334 AIDALN
+334 AIDALT
-340 RLKFLRRNVDL
+340 RLRFLRRNGDL
-351 EVFSRNLTLL
+351 EVFSRNLTSL

-366 GDTFDLNFV
+366 GDTFDLSFV

-386 FLFSQPFQLP
+386 FLYSQPFQLP
-396 AYTTFLGKALGTVYG
+396 ANTTFLGKAIGTVYG
-411 LCLGLDPE
+411 LCTGLDPE
-419 FDLIGTAKPY
+419 LDLIGTVKPY

-436 DLRGNVFSNVV
+436 DLRGSVFSNVV
-447 DEGKNILKGILPT
+447 DEGKNLLKGILPT

-482 SFEKK
+482 SFENK
-487 LIETQ
+487 LIDTQ
-492 NKNTERMIA
+492 NRNTGRIIA

-506 VFLLTAAIMW
+506 VSLLTATNMW
-516 DEVNHMVS
+516 NEVNHMVS

-532 IIMLSQLKSRESRR
+532 IIMLSQLKVRERRR

-557 REHNRLEK
+557 RENSRLEK
-565 SKFNSTPK
+565 PKFNSHE